1 MFEAT
6 LSEDFWGEEDF
17 TCNQCHVIFTS
28 RRAASEH
35 AQTKHKM
42 KRLLIKDRAQVK
54 VEVESGDDCELIDN
68 IDVNTKS
75 EGEYFE
81 FVKEETAEEIKTEH
95 VKIEEFLDENTEE
108 GLQIEEMDVSRVKV
122 EDLEGKEEVKDI
134 KIEEG
139 EEDVT
144 KGQFVK
150 HFVEDESETK
160 FVPPRKKPKI
170 VLVKAKTEI
179 PDEEESEERT
189 MPGFTTSGE
198 DAQNGSYEIM
208 DQVLHVPQGTASVM
222 DVHAAVDPLVLV
234 NLVSSFGHQDL
245 SKAGHLR

>member
-17 TCNQCHVIFTS
+17 TCKQCHVIFTS

-81 FVKEETAEEIKTEH
+81 FVKEETAEEIKTED
-95 VKIEEFLDENTEE
+95 VKMEELLDENTEE
-108 GLQIEEMDVSRVKV
+108 GLQIEEMAVSRDQICPSKKEA
-122 EDLEGKEEVKDI
+122 ED
-134 KIEEG
+134 
-139 EEDVT
+139 
-144 KGQFVK
+144 
-150 HFVEDESETK
+150 
-160 FVPPRKKPKI
+160 
-170 VLVKAKTEI
+170 
-179 PDEEESEERT
+179 
-189 MPGFTTSGE
+189 
-198 DAQNGSYEIM
+198 
-208 DQVLHVPQGTASVM
+208 
-222 DVHAAVDPLVLV
+222 
-234 NLVSSFGHQDL
+234 SFG
-245 SKAGHLR
+245 